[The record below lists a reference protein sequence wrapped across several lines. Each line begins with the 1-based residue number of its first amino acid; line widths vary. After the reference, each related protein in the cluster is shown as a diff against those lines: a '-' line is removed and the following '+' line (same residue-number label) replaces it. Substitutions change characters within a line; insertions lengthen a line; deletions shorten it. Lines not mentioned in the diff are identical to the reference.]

1 MMADCPICG
10 KKFVVHWPELWNRK
24 RGPTYYCSWQCYDVS
39 LTRDK
44 QLLDDVMRKKRKDL
58 ITMKYNK
65 RVTREQKEKAVQI
78 STTGGDPVAYL
89 DSCGIAD
96 AKKCWNKIKSRL
108 RQIDPE
114 QGAKIPDFRGKTM
127 TAKEPKTAG
136 DAMVAMKEAADTFFG
151 QCEDMGLKLDTPK
164 PIDGGECEKIETP
177 ESNKL
182 KVAVIGKPETA
193 GELKR
198 ETRYTVTAIK
208 YPEIGEFYYDRKYNS
223 IDWRT
228 PEGDEVSMSPT
239 AWKILQHDLK
249 EIMTVL
255 GVEL

>member
-1 MMADCPICG
+1 MERI
-10 KKFVVHWPELWNRK
+10 KKDGTP
-24 RGPTYYCSWQCYDVS
+24 
-39 LTRDK
+39 
-44 QLLDDVMRKKRKDL
+44 
-58 ITMKYNK
+58 
-65 RVTREQKEKAVQI
+65 
-78 STTGGDPVAYL
+78 
-89 DSCGIAD
+89 
-96 AKKCWNKIKSRL
+96 AKKPGPK
-108 RQIDPE
+108 
-114 QGAKIPDFRGKTM
+114 AKKPTI
-127 TAKEPKTAG
+127 
-136 DAMVAMKEAADTFFG
+136 
-151 QCEDMGLKLDTPK
+151 KLDGPLRIETPEAK
-164 PIDGGECEKIETP
+164 KVEVVETP

-255 GVEL
+255 GVKL

>member
-1 MMADCPICG
+1 METGPLKAYCPVCG
-10 KKFVVHWPELWNRK
+10 KFFVTMWREHWIYR
-24 RGPTYYCSWQCYDVS
+24 RGDTYYCSWNCLDVDI
-39 LTRDK
+39 T
-44 QLLDDVMRKKRKDL
+44 KDL
-58 ITMKYNK
+58 KLMHEVQRKRRERKMYNK
-65 RVTREQKEKAVQI
+65 LKKDDT
-78 STTGGDPVAYL
+78 P
-89 DSCGIAD
+89 
-96 AKKCWNKIKSRL
+96 AKKS
-108 RQIDPE
+108 
-114 QGAKIPDFRGKTM
+114 G
-127 TAKEPKTAG
+127 
-136 DAMVAMKEAADTFFG
+136 
-151 QCEDMGLKLDTPK
+151 PK
-164 PIDGGECEKIETP
+164 PKSVESPEPVSGGEWEKMETP

-198 ETRYTVTAIK
+198 EARYTVTAIK

-239 AWKILQHDLK
+239 AWNILQNDLK